1 MTAGNSENPERMTLS
16 GDSASGRDSQGSS
29 LVPMLISGLVLV
41 TIGAIVV
48 MAFV

>member
-1 MTAGNSENPERMTLS
+1 MAAGEGDGQKRVILS

-29 LVPMLISGLVLV
+29 LVPMLVAGLVLV